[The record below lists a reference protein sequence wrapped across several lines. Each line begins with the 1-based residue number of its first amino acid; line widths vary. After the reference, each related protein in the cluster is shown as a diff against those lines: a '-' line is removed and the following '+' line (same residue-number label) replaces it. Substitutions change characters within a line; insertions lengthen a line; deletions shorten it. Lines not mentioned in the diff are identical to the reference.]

1 MGILKSF
8 FKSKASPEKLPYE
21 IVEKHL
27 SLDTLRYQV
36 RLRKAGRELYAEE
49 LFQTA
54 RKPKDLKFGRFFLVK
69 ENPPKPHFAP
79 SLKEA
84 VDWFRGRDH
93 PKDGYNTISWGD
105 QVVFECGICKT
116 RRELPLRITA
126 VERLT
131 VFTEIPA
138 HREIVGWRVAEVE
151 SELTGKGI
159 PSRILINYKLKP
171 MVIWHQAPSQ
181 SLCRNCA
188 QKLTDA
194 GRAPDPADYFVFAAE

>member
-1 MGILKSF
+1 MGILKSL
-8 FKSKASPEKLPYE
+8 FKSKPPPEEPNYE

-36 RLRKAGRELYAEE
+36 RLKKAGRELYAED
-49 LFQTA
+49 LFRTA
-54 RKPKDLKFGRFFLVK
+54 GKSEDLKFGRFFLVN

-93 PKDGYNTISWGD
+93 PKDGYDTISWGD
-105 QVVFECGICKT
+105 QVVFECGICKA
-116 RRELPLRITA
+116 RRELPLRITT
-126 VERLT
+126 VERLA
-131 VFTEIPA
+131 VSTEIPA

-151 SELTGKGI
+151 SQLTGKGI
-159 PSRILINYKLKP
+159 PSKILVNYKLKP
-171 MVIWHQAPSQ
+171 MVIWHWAPNQ
-181 SLCRNCA
+181 HLCRNCA

-194 GRAPDPADYFVFAAE
+194 GRAPDPSDYFLFEAE